1 MANALFLPFTPRGQK
16 IERLAITIKE
26 DHGYSPYD
34 AVPPLELADRMG
46 IAVVASRWFDGL
58 PRDLADQILADF
70 GRAWSAGSMS
80 CDGTLCVVL
89 NPCHATTRQS
99 VSLAEELVHEA
110 LGHPKS
116 RLTHVDGLI
125 VRTCEHSVEDEAYS
139 VATALLMPYESLFHH
154 INGGHPLADLS
165 TPVPVSPE
173 CRDFRVKRAGLWP
186 TYQARQR
193 QTMRRS
199 Q

>member
-1 MANALFLPFTPRGQK
+1 MARSLFLPFTPRGQK

-26 DHGYSPYD
+26 SHGYGPYD
-34 AVPPLELADRMG
+34 AVAPLELADRMG
-46 IAVVASRWFDGL
+46 IAVVAARWFDDL
-58 PRDLADQILADF
+58 PKDLADQILNQF

-89 NPCHATTRQS
+89 NPGHATTRQS
-99 VSLAEELVHEA
+99 VSLTEELVHEA

-116 RLTHVDGLI
+116 LLTHVDGLT

-139 VATALLMPYESLFHH
+139 VATALLMPYQPLFNH
-154 INGGHPLADLS
+154 IDHGHPLADLN
-165 TPVPVSPE
+165 TPVPVSPA

-193 QTMRRS
+193 RQ
-199 Q
+199 